1 MQPIMK
7 IAYATKTKE
16 AAQAGI
22 NSLHLPF
29 PKALKTTLA
38 TPTSA
43 EGCPSLFGCFSAHYG
58 TVRLLLYV
66 RVRRSVYGLRGP
78 VLIG

>member
-1 MQPIMK
+1 MFSSVCALPSPASVEGM
-7 IAYATKTKE
+7 
-16 AAQAGI
+16 
-22 NSLHLPF
+22 LPF
-29 PKALKTTLA
+29 VVRLVH
-38 TPTSA
+38 
-43 EGCPSLFGCFSAHYG
+43 GYYG